1 MEIYNYAIT
10 AALPAALPLRERASV
25 VSVWHPMPAVLAPA
39 PAAVPAPVTAAVP
52 APVTAAVP
60 APVTAA
66 VPVPQQG
73 ISVFGTEHGRTLS
86 GVIGGVR
93 VNGTTGI
100 NGTNGITSITKK
112 RMDLR
117 GVPPRGRPV

>member
-39 PAAVPAPVTAAVP
+39 P
-52 APVTAAVP
+52 AAVP